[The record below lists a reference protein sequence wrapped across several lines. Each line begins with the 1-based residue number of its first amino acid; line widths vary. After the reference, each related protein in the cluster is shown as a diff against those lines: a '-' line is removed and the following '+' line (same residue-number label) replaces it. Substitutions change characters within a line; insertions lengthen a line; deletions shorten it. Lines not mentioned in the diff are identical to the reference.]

1 MVKILMSLGIV
12 LLILG
17 SITEVAIDVGDMNA
31 PEFLPAPLSELPS
44 SHPATALAVGGIA
57 ALVVGLVVEMG
68 AMGNPLPGGRIIVA
82 VVAVVAFLFAG
93 GYVIGGSE
101 AEDGL

>member
-17 SITEVAIDVGDMNA
+17 SIVEVAIDIGDMNA
-31 PEFLPAPLSELPS
+31 PRFLPAPLSGLPS
-44 SHPATALAVGGIA
+44 SHPATALGVAGIG

-68 AMGNPLPGGRIIVA
+68 ALGNPLPGGRLIVGIVA
-82 VVAVVAFLFAG
+82 VVAFMFAG
-93 GYVIGGSE
+93 GYVFGESE
-101 AEDGL
+101 ADDSL